1 MNARAAMSIVLAGVT
16 AAVLAGCGFVTP
28 IATQYQYDPSDG
40 VSAEVGDV
48 TVQNALVLTEDGT
61 DGNLLLVAVNHGDDS
76 VDLGVQYVVD
86 GEKVNL
92 TLELE
97 GKSSTS
103 FGFGDSGQLFLEGIN
118 SPAGSLLAIYFQYG
132 NEVGSQIDVP
142 VLDGSLEQYAP
153 YLPTPTP
160 TPTPTET
167 ATETDDVEPEPTET
181 TAP

>member
-40 VSAEVGDV
+40 VSAEVGEV
-48 TVQNALVLTEDGT
+48 TVQNVLVLTEDGL
-61 DGNLLLVAVNHGDDS
+61 DGNLLFTAANHSEDA
-76 VDLGVQYVVD
+76 VDLGVQYVIDGTKVD
-86 GEKVNL
+86 L

-97 GKSSTS
+97 PKSSTN
-103 FGFGDSGQLFLEGIN
+103 FGFGDEGQLLLEGI
-118 SPAGSLLAIYFQYG
+118 STPAGDLIALYFQYG
-132 NEVGSQIDVP
+132 NEVSSQIDVP

-153 YLPTPTP
+153 YLPTPMP

-167 ATETDDVEPEPTET
+167 ATAEPEPTET